1 MANARRTVAEL
12 MHRVRGVLDHRTIA
26 VEFGGRILHL
36 EPRWRHERDYLE
48 YIERDTLRGPLAMD
62 VWAFSHFVRPGDV
75 VLDAGANIG
84 FTALLA
90 ERAGAA
96 EVHCCEPDPRL
107 VDRLVVN
114 VGSGRIKVHPVALG
128 EQSGIRTLWLSSEHN
143 QGSTA
148 NRAVVNR
155 FPHVFRTVES
165 VQVEMQMIDDLFRD
179 KWFDFMKLDVE
190 GSELAVLMGAERLLR
205 LSPPRTI
212 YVESYEESFGSLYE
226 FLAPYY
232 PFVYRIVCNQ
242 QGRGRLFRL
251 GCDPERFSDD
261 AHFTMPP
268 SYICST
274 VPHADLT
281 GVWTDPLAPAPLAR
295 PRPVPV

>member
-1 MANARRTVAEL
+1 MATARRTVVDL
-12 MHRVRGVLDHRTIA
+12 MNRVRDALDHRTVA
-26 VEFGGRILHL
+26 VEFAGRVLHL

-48 YIERDTLRGPLAMD
+48 YIERETLRGPLAID
-62 VWAFSHFVRPGDV
+62 VWTFSHFVRPRDV
-75 VLDAGANIG
+75 TLDAGANIG

-96 EVHCCEPDPRL
+96 EVHCFEPDPRL
-107 VDRLVVN
+107 VDRLARN
-114 VGSGRIKVHPVALG
+114 VGNGSVRIHPVALG

-148 NRAVVNR
+148 NRDVVHR

-165 VQVEMQMIDDLFRD
+165 VQVEVQALDDLFRD
-179 KWFDFMKLDVE
+179 KRFDFFKIDVE

-205 LSPPRTI
+205 VSPPQTI
-212 YVESYEESFGSLYE
+212 YVESYDESFGSLYE
-226 FLAPYY
+226 FLSPYY
-232 PFVYRIVCNQ
+232 PFVYRIVCDR

-268 SYICST
+268 SYICSS
-274 VPHADLT
+274 VPRADLT
-281 GVWTDPLAPAPLAR
+281 GAWTAPLLPTPLAR
-295 PRPVPV
+295 PRPLPV